1 MVLPAREWQLRPAA
15 AYSRQWEYRRL
26 WALYRLAQEAPRVM
40 VATAAAMA
48 QLCVPPEVL
57 RQTAFTLEV
66 GRQYDVTALT
76 AQLTAAGYVRSQQVE
91 GAGQFAL
98 RGGILDIFSPG
109 PERPVRCEFFDDE
122 LDSMG
127 DFDVSTQRRV
137 ENRQAFT
144 VLPAGEVLP
153 FHDADTAESAA
164 RRMDAAVKRLA
175 KKENAAA
182 LRQRLEEDA
191 AALRQGVTPPGGDRY
206 LAAVYPDAATAFDY
220 LPEECLICVSEAGRV
235 QEALKAFVW
244 QVKQDVTASMEAG
257 LMAGAF
263 GRLTL
268 TENET
273 AAELEKFPVCQM
285 ESLPTSRYLTAPQLL
300 LDIPAKQLASY
311 GGSLETAAADIVHY
325 LTTGYGVLV
334 LCGGEVRARNMQQL
348 LREKKIPA
356 ALALDGAAV
365 PQRGQV
371 CITVGALSAGSEWPA
386 LKLAVLT
393 EGQLT
398 APAMR
403 KRQRVKKDSNRQK
416 LQSYTDLSPGD
427 LVVHE
432 HHGVGRFV
440 GIQRMPV
447 DGVEKDYIK
456 IDYAGGD
463 CLYVPVTQLDLV
475 SKYIGGG
482 EDTERTKLNKLGG
495 AEWTRQKAKAKKA
508 AKDLAKGLI
517 ALYAERQKRPGFAFS
532 PDSPWQ
538 REFEESF
545 DYTETDDQLRCIAE
559 IKADMEKPRPMDRQ
573 IGRASCRERV

>member
-1 MVLPAREWQLRPAA
+1 MEGFIRQLLTLPQVQELTAGINGRERHSVVTGLSPVQRAAVAAAAAEQTGRPLLMLCADEQECARQAADLRALTGQEPVVLPAREWQLRPAA

-153 FHDADTAESAA
+153 FHDAATAESAA

-220 LPEECLICVSEAGRV
+220 LPEDCLICVSEAGRV

-356 ALALDGAAV
+356 ALALDGTAV

-398 APAMR
+398 
-403 KRQRVKKDSNRQK
+403 Q
-416 LQSYTDLSPGD
+416 
-427 LVVHE
+427 E
-432 HHGVGRFV
+432 
-440 GIQRMPV
+440 
-447 DGVEKDYIK
+447 
-456 IDYAGGD
+456 
-463 CLYVPVTQLDLV
+463 
-475 SKYIGGG
+475 
-482 EDTERTKLNKLGG
+482 
-495 AEWTRQKAKAKKA
+495 
-508 AKDLAKGLI
+508 
-517 ALYAERQKRPGFAFS
+517 
-532 PDSPWQ
+532 
-538 REFEESF
+538 
-545 DYTETDDQLRCIAE
+545 
-559 IKADMEKPRPMDRQ
+559 
-573 IGRASCRERV
+573 IGRAHV